1 MASITDTIFN
11 VSRRIKKWV
20 ERKSTSL
27 DEGEPR
33 TIFVVGEQN
42 ELANISTT
50 QRRRLYREQA
60 MPLRLDENSLWL
72 AISLDC
78 LHSKCECGSTFSIDH
93 ALSCKKGCFVSLRHN
108 QVRNLTAS
116 LLDEVWYDV
125 CV

>member
-27 DEGEPR
+27 DEDEPR
-33 TIFVVGEQN
+33 TIFVVGKQN

-93 ALSCKKGCFVSLRHN
+93 ALSCKKGGFVSLRHN

-116 LLDEVWYDV
+116 LLDEV
-125 CV
+125 